1 MSSIKKIPA
10 EDVSNIFWAKSNS
23 STKHFSFDLN
33 LEQHWDLKVRG
44 SEIDFIMSMLQKSKD
59 PLGFVVSISK
69 VANLQGYFDLSNFY
83 KKEMDIRAFDFEVA
97 VQLQI
102 EVKC

>member
-1 MSSIKKIPA
+1 
-10 EDVSNIFWAKSNS
+10 
-23 STKHFSFDLN
+23 
-33 LEQHWDLKVRG
+33 
-44 SEIDFIMSMLQKSKD
+44 MSMLQKSKD

-102 EVKC
+102 EVKQNMLGRSVTFKPQSVENRPLTVNLF

>member
-1 MSSIKKIPA
+1 
-10 EDVSNIFWAKSNS
+10 
-23 STKHFSFDLN
+23 
-33 LEQHWDLKVRG
+33 
-44 SEIDFIMSMLQKSKD
+44 MSMLQKSKN